1 MLDMLPS
8 ADDVL
13 ALKIAGKI
21 EGDELVTIMD
31 RLDAMMAKHDK
42 THVFVETHAIEGV
55 EMASLAPYMM
65 RAMPLFGKLDSFGRV
80 AVVADQNWVR
90 FGSKVESMLLPHV
103 QYRVF
108 EPDARD
114 AAWTWVTEGRES

>member
-31 RLDAMMAKHDK
+31 RLDAMMDKHHK

-80 AVVADQNWVR
+80 AVVADQSWVR
-90 FGSKVESMLLPHV
+90 FRSKVESMLLPHV